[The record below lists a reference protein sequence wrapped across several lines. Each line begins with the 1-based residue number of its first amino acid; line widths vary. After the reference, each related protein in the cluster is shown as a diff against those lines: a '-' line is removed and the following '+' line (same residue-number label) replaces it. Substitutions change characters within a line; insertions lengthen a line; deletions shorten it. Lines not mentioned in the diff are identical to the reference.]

1 MVREELGEP
10 EVRANEDLAAM
21 AYREI
26 RRAII
31 DLRFQPGQR
40 LQETYLADWLGTS
53 RTPIREVLKRLRG
66 EGLISSLSS
75 RGAIVSQVSVDDVEN
90 AYLVI
95 EVMEALAS
103 RLAAERHTDEH
114 AAAINTCLEA
124 LSIASEAE
132 DVAAWSTAD
141 AMLHDTIRAG
151 AQSEKLDLVAHIM
164 YPTIERTRSM
174 YLLEGRE
181 PDRLADS
188 TAAHIALGKAVLER
202 EAELA
207 ERLTL
212 ALFQQARVNNI
223 RLLKQWIVPLRRSF

>member
-1 MVREELGEP
+1 MAHAELGEP
-10 EVRANEDLAAM
+10 EIRVDEDLAAM

-40 LQETYLADWLGTS
+40 LHETYLAEWLGTS

-75 RGAIVSQVSVDDVEN
+75 RGAVVSQVSVEDVEN
-90 AYLVI
+90 AYLII
-95 EVMEALAS
+95 EVMEGLAS
-103 RLAAERHTDEH
+103 RLAAERHTDENAAEIREGLANMS
-114 AAAINTCLEA
+114 AAAA
-124 LSIASEAE
+124 AE
-132 DVAAWSTAD
+132 DIAAWSAAD
-141 AMLHDTIRAG
+141 AQLHDTIRAS

-174 YLLEGRE
+174 YLLEGSD
-181 PDRLADS
+181 PDRLTVS
-188 TAAHIALGKAVLER
+188 TTSHIALGHAVLNR
-202 EAELA
+202 ESELA
-207 ERLTL
+207 ESRTRD
-212 ALFQQARVNNI
+212 LFRQARDHNV